1 MDNFS
6 KMLAQIERT
15 KEMIKD
21 TPIEEEYQELFQQ
34 IVNFSSNPIL
44 QNRENMKKIYNHTL
58 FKEFQKKHPFNK
70 ELGKFSKISCY
81 ILVENNSSKE

>member
-21 TPIEEEYQELFQQ
+21 TPIEEENQELFQQ
-34 IVNFSSNPIL
+34 IVDFSSNPIL
-44 QNRENMKKIYNHTL
+44 QIRENMENIYYLSL